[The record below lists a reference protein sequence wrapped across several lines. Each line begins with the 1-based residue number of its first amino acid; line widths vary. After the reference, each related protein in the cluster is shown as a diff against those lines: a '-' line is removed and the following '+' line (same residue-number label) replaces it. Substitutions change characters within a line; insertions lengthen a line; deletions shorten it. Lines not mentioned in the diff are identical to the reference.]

1 MKSFAIIL
9 SRSGRR
15 KREEREIVRANLTM
29 YNVSIFRNVT
39 MNPPVQQMYDNK
51 NALRKKINSL
61 NKSNK

>member
-61 NKSNK
+61 SKSNK